1 MTCNPRTPA
10 RICIGLTLA
19 LAMVVVWPGNGRT
32 VSAQQDEQVFY
43 FRVRDAATG
52 AAVTDLTLDEFTI
65 MQEGVPSEVVS
76 AELVASRLQL
86 AVVLDDSEAM
96 RGYHNNMVNGFPG
109 FLDALPEGSD
119 VSLITMGDRHSIL
132 QDFTTDMAL
141 VRDKFGDYFPRP
153 GVGAAFLDTVHRV
166 ADNMKEEDGKDGV
179 PEGGTWWPVVAI
191 IGSDGGDVSR
201 GDQMKLTNSLVGKL
215 REIGVTLHYLMLEST
230 GQGTAHQMVDLFTT
244 NTQGWHDRVSGPSNL
259 AEETLA
265 VMGAV
270 IAQQY
275 AARANQYRVVFS
287 PPTDSTSGF
296 SVAVTRPGV
305 ALKVSVDGRPQ

>member
-19 LAMVVVWPGNGRT
+19 LAMVMAWPGNGRT
-32 VSAQQDEQVFY
+32 VSAQQDEQMYF

-52 AAVTDLTLDEFTI
+52 AAVTDLTLDEFTVS
-65 MQEGVPSEVVS
+65 QDGVPCEVVS
-76 AELVASRLQL
+76 AELVATRLQL
-86 AVVLDDSEAM
+86 AVVLDDSAAM
-96 RGYHNNMVNGFPG
+96 RGYHNNMVNGFPR

-119 VSLITMGDRHSIL
+119 VALIMMGDRHNLL
-132 QDFTTDMAL
+132 QDFTTDMAQ
-141 VRDKFGDYFPRP
+141 VRDTFGEYFPRP

-166 ADNMKEEDGKDGV
+166 ADDLDQEEGKKGV
-179 PEGGTWWPVVAI
+179 PEGGAFWPVIAV

-201 GDQMKLTNSLVGKL
+201 GDKIKMTNELVGKL
-215 REIGVTLHYLMLEST
+215 RGLGVTLHYLMLEST

-244 NTQGWHDRVSGPSNL
+244 NTSGWHDRMSGPSQ
-259 AEETLA
+259 ETEDALA

-270 IAQQY
+270 IAQQF
-275 AARANQYRVVFS
+275 APRANQYRVVFR

-305 ALKVSVDGRPQ
+305 ALKVSVDGRP